1 MLEPEYLQSV
11 PDTLVDL
18 YAQAETDILADMA
31 RRISGFDLY
40 IPSADFQ
47 RRKLEELGMAR
58 SEIVAQLS
66 RLAGKSRK
74 ELERLMGQ
82 AGAKA
87 LEADETIY
95 RAAGLAAGPLKAS
108 PEVQKVLAAGL
119 KKTNGLFTNLT
130 KTTART
136 ATRQFERA
144 LDRAY
149 MRVTSGA
156 FSPAVAIKGA
166 VKELAGAGIGAVTCP
181 SGHTDTV
188 EVAVRRAV
196 ITGVNQTCL
205 QMQEVRAEELGV
217 DLVET
222 TAHAGAR
229 PSHAEWQGQIFS
241 RSGKSSKYPDFVQST
256 GYGTGAGLGGWN
268 CSHSF
273 FPYIEGLPR
282 AYSDKQLSDYQAK
295 DYTYNGEKMTKYEAL
310 QKQRELERNIR
321 RWKRENLTMKAAG
334 QDTAESSAKLT
345 QWRRAKKDFLEQTG
359 LKDQSEREMTARRVV
374 PQVTKSVNTA
384 ITQKSLAEGPQERYN
399 RKKAEAIIRIASN
412 ETPKAINPGNQNKHI
427 KGGKGYIEGR
437 SYIYGGLAAA
447 QALVDQYSGT
457 GEPILTRNGEWA
469 HKEYVCADHPVGAVV
484 EPETEEE
491 TETRA
496 FMIHYGKRGT
506 HVVPAKEG
514 RK

>member
-18 YAQAETDILADMA
+18 YAQAEADILADMA
-31 RRISGFDLY
+31 RRINGFGLY

-47 RRKLEELGMAR
+47 RKKLKEMGMAR

-66 RLAGKSRK
+66 RRTGKSRR
-74 ELERLMGQ
+74 ELERLMEQ
-82 AGAKA
+82 AGARA
-87 LEADETIY
+87 LETDETIY
-95 RAAGLAAGPLKAS
+95 RAAGLAAGPLNAS
-108 PEVQKVLAAGL
+108 REIQQVLAAGL

-136 ATRQFERA
+136 ATQQFERA

-156 FSPAVAIKGA
+156 FSPAVAVKGA
-166 VKELAGAGIGAVTCP
+166 VKELAGVGIGVIAYP

-205 QMQEVRAEELGV
+205 QMQEVRAEELGI

-241 RSGKSSKYPDFVQST
+241 RSGKSSKYPDFARST

-273 FPYIEGLPR
+273 YPYIEGLPK
-282 AYSDKQLSDYQAK
+282 AYSDKQLSDYQAR
-295 DYTYNGEKMTKYEAL
+295 DYIYNGEKMTKYEAL
-310 QKQRELERNIR
+310 QKQREMERHIR
-321 RWKRENLTMKAAG
+321 RWKRERAAMQAAG
-334 QDTAESSAKLT
+334 LDTAESSAKLA
-345 QWRRAKKDFLEQTG
+345 QWQREEKDFLNQTG
-359 LKDQSEREMTARRVV
+359 LKRQPERE
-374 PQVTKSVNTA
+374 
-384 ITQKSLAEGPQERYN
+384 
-399 RKKAEAIIRIASN
+399 RIADN
-412 ETPKAINPGNQNKHI
+412 I
-427 KGGKGYIEGR
+427 R
-437 SYIYGGLAAA
+437 
-447 QALVDQYSGT
+447 
-457 GEPILTRNGEWA
+457 
-469 HKEYVCADHPVGAVV
+469 
-484 EPETEEE
+484 
-491 TETRA
+491 
-496 FMIHYGKRGT
+496 
-506 HVVPAKEG
+506 
-514 RK
+514 